1 MQIVYRRRESHKELK
16 KKMRYISI
24 KIAARLRNKKH
35 IVFTED
41 VNKIALIANKD
52 KKHNQLI
59 QLKHI
64 CTE

>member
-16 KKMRYISI
+16 KKQYISI

-41 VNKIALIANKD
+41 VNKIALIAKKD
-52 KKHNQLI
+52 KKNKQLI
-59 QLKHI
+59 QMKHI